1 MKIKQVHKKE
11 MINMLS
17 KEDKIANKK
26 DRLEKALYN
35 WLNETEKVEEDVLNL
50 IDHNNVPK
58 SKISRSISTMKNR
71 LVTLEN
77 NLRKY

>member
-1 MKIKQVHKKE
+1 
-11 MINMLS
+11 MLS

-26 DRLEKALYN
+26 ERLEKALYN

-50 IDHNNVPK
+50 IDHNNVAK
-58 SKISRSISTMKNR
+58 SKISKSISTMKNR

>member
-1 MKIKQVHKKE
+1 
-11 MINMLS
+11 MLS

-26 DRLEKALYN
+26 ERLEKALYN

-50 IDHNNVPK
+50 IDHNNVAK

>member
-26 DRLEKALYN
+26 ERLEKALYN

>member
-1 MKIKQVHKKE
+1 
-11 MINMLS
+11 MLS

-26 DRLEKALYN
+26 ERLEKALYN
-35 WLNETEKVEEDVLNL
+35 WLDETDKVQEDILNL

>member
-1 MKIKQVHKKE
+1 
-11 MINMLS
+11 MLS

-26 DRLEKALYN
+26 ERLEKALYN
-35 WLNETEKVEEDVLNL
+35 WLDETEKVEEDVLNL
-50 IDHNNVPK
+50 IDHNNVAK

>member
-1 MKIKQVHKKE
+1 
-11 MINMLS
+11 MLS

-26 DRLEKALYN
+26 ERLEKALYN
-35 WLNETEKVEEDVLNL
+35 WLDETDKVEEDVLNL

-58 SKISRSISTMKNR
+58 SKISRRISTMKNR

>member
-26 DRLEKALYN
+26 ERLEKALYN
-35 WLNETEKVEEDVLNL
+35 WLNETERVEEDVLNL

>member
-1 MKIKQVHKKE
+1 
-11 MINMLS
+11 MLS

-35 WLNETEKVEEDVLNL
+35 WLNETEKVEEDVLKL
-50 IDHNNVPK
+50 IDHNNVAK
-58 SKISRSISTMKNR
+58 SKISKSISTMKNR